1 MCLLVRRA
9 KRGLGGA
16 VSLRLTVIGTGYV
29 GLNTGVAAAYLGH
42 DVVCVDKDLRK
53 LELLISGKSPIHEQ
67 GLDELF
73 AQVRDRMRFTADTT
87 AAVRDADV
95 IMIAVGTP
103 PKQNGAADTRFV
115 EEAAREV
122 AEGLEP
128 GRIYTLVV
136 KSTVPIGTN
145 RRVAHVVSRV
155 LASRG
160 GVNAEVYL
168 ASNPEFLREGYA
180 LYDTFY
186 PDRIVVGTE
195 SDVALRSL
203 KELYRPILEQ
213 TFPPP
218 SCIPVPDLRQK
229 PPLVTTDPTSA
240 EMIKYAANAFLAIKI
255 SFANEIAGLCE
266 RVGADIVEVTR
277 GIGLDSRIGPRFLG
291 AGLGW
296 GGSCFPKDTAAL
308 ISVAAEYGY
317 AMPITQAAREVNAQ
331 QRRIAVEKLQE
342 ALKVLRGRT
351 IGILGLAFKP
361 GTDDVRESP
370 AIEIIRLLIERGA
383 HVKAHD
389 PVAVENA
396 RKALADVEIEFVG
409 DPYELAR
416 DCDGLVLATEWEVYH
431 NLDLTKLAAAMRIP
445 VLVDGRNV
453 YKPEEA
459 KKAGFT
465 YLSIG
470 RPTVNIEAMYR
481 ARAAAIG
488 A

>member
-1 MCLLVRRA
+1 M
-9 KRGLGGA
+9 
-16 VSLRLTVIGTGYV
+16 RLTVIGTGYV

-42 DVVCVDKDLRK
+42 DVVCVDKDHRK
-53 LELLISGKSPIHEQ
+53 LELLNNGKSPIHEQ
-67 GLDELF
+67 GLDELL
-73 AQVRDRMRFTADTT
+73 AQVRHRMRFTDDTAD
-87 AAVRDADV
+87 AVRDADV
-95 IMIAVGTP
+95 ILIAVGTP
-103 PKQNGAADTRFV
+103 PKENGEADTRYV

-128 GRIYTLVV
+128 GLTYTLVV
-136 KSTVPIGTN
+136 KSTVPIGSN
-145 RRVAHVVSRV
+145 RRVAHVVTKV
-155 LASRG
+155 LAQR
-160 GVNAEVYL
+160 NADAKVHF

-186 PDRIVVGTE
+186 PDRIVIGTE
-195 SDVALRSL
+195 SETALRTL
-203 KELYRPILEQ
+203 KEFYRPILEQ
-213 TFPPP
+213 SFAPPT
-218 SCIPVPDLRQK
+218 CIPAPETRQK

-240 EMIKYAANAFLAIKI
+240 EMIKYASNAFLATKI

-266 RVGADIVEVTR
+266 RVGADVVEVTR
-277 GIGLDSRIGPRFLG
+277 GMGLDSRIGPRFLG

-308 ISVAAEYGY
+308 LALAGEYGY

-351 IGILGLAFKP
+351 IGVLGLAFKP
-361 GTDDVRESP
+361 GTDDIRESA
-370 AIEIIRLLIERGA
+370 AIEIIRLLAERGA

-396 RKALADVEIEFVG
+396 RRVLADIEVEFVD
-409 DPYELAR
+409 DPYELAQG
-416 DCDGLVLATEWEVYH
+416 CDGIVLATEWDIYRA
-431 NLDLTKLAAAMRIP
+431 LDLAKLAASMRLP

-453 YKPEEA
+453 YDPEEA
-459 KKAGFT
+459 RKAGFT
-465 YLSIG
+465 YLGIG
-470 RPTVNIEAMYR
+470 RPVSHVEAERRPASAVM
-481 ARAAAIG
+481 G